1 MSLLCSIISYMYMS
15 VVQTSL
21 QHQLDGIVANLL
33 LEVNSVSETLTSH
46 MAQPLLLPHTP
57 PVASKLLWLN
67 AIKERV
73 SVPMDR
79 VREVAPYLLEGDQG
93 WRLRQVYSDVTNKID
108 E

>member
-1 MSLLCSIISYMYMS
+1 M
-15 VVQTSL
+15 SL
-21 QHQLDGIVANLL
+21 QHQLDGIVAKLL
-33 LEVNSVSETLTSH
+33 SEVNSVSEALTSH

-67 AIKERV
+67 ALKERV
-73 SVPMDR
+73 SAPMHH
-79 VREVAPYLLEGDQG
+79 VREVAPYLLEGDEG